1 MRSGTSSSAMAAKP
15 STTDR
20 RLVRATA
27 PGATDGDALM
37 EDERDYVGERDS
49 FYLATVSETAG
60 HMCSSEA
67 DRRACCGS
75 RTAHVLQVS
84 AEVGPPERVIV
95 KYPWARLLS
104 PAGWR

>member
-1 MRSGTSSSAMAAKP
+1 MAAKP

-49 FYLATVSETAG
+49 FYLATVSETG
-60 HMCSSEA
+60 WPYVQF
-67 DRRACCGS
+67 RG
-75 RTAHVLQVS
+75 
-84 AEVGPPERVIV
+84 GPPGFL
-95 KYPWARLLS
+95 RLTYCRFPRKS
-104 PAGWR
+104 AHRSV